1 MFTYDVILSE
11 VIDFDGSLGVTS
23 YRVSR
28 EKALAWMK
36 SDRFLDLQITLDTV
50 ARPKAKVLAYDEI
63 PF

>member
-1 MFTYDVILSE
+1 MFTYDVIVSE

-36 SDRFLDLQITLDTV
+36 SSLFLDIQVSVAHSDVFTV
-50 ARPKAKVLAYDEI
+50 DALPYDEI